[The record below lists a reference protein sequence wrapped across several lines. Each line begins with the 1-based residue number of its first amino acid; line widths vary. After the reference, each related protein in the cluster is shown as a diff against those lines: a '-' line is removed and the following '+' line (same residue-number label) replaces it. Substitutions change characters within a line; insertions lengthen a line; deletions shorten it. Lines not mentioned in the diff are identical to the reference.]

1 MGVFSIEK
9 KATNAVRAALPE
21 VTDAWPDGWPQ
32 NARDFEKLVDAY
44 LGRLVLF
51 ASRRLG
57 NVHDAEDVVQ
67 DVFVRAFVTR
77 EKCRGVAQ
85 VGAYL
90 YRMTSNAC
98 TDVIR
103 KRKGRK
109 ALAPLMVPLMQA
121 GGDSVPVS
129 QASPSEA
136 LQAAEGALHAEQLLR
151 RLPRPQ
157 AEAIRLRVF
166 GELGLN
172 EIAEVTKCS
181 TNTVN
186 SRLRYGF
193 RKLRRIVAKGWK
205 P

>member
-9 KATNAVRAALPE
+9 EARNAVWAAPPE

-32 NARDFEKLVDAY
+32 NAPDFEKLVDAY

-109 ALAPLMVPLMQA
+109 ALIPLMQA

-151 RLPRPQ
+151 RLPRSQ
-157 AEAIRLRVF
+157 AQAIRLRVF

-181 TNTVN
+181 INTVN

-193 RKLRRIVAKGWK
+193 RKLRRIVSKGWK